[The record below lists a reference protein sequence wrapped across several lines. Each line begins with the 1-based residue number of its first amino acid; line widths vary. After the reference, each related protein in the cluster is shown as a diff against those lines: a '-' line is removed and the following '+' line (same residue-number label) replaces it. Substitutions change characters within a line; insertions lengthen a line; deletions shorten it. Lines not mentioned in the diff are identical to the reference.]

1 MDQLIC
7 ASLSHTH
14 YWYEV
19 GVLKVPAVVVI
30 IKSINQSIINHHA
43 GTSTEASRKVIRTQT
58 YKIFELLIGVPDYSS
73 EVIQPVMN
81 ARALQRILHI
91 EDSAEHSRYT

>member
-19 GVLKVPAVVVI
+19 GVLKVPAVSDDVDAQNPVI
-30 IKSINQSIINHHA
+30 HA
-43 GTSTEASRKVIRTQT
+43 VANPLREKVRGTSRSAKLQLETKQKKVKNDKKKGKKIKHTTKKQLPTKYTVGRMSRQA
-58 YKIFELLIGVPDYSS
+58 GNP
-73 EVIQPVMN
+73 
-81 ARALQRILHI
+81 
-91 EDSAEHSRYT
+91 